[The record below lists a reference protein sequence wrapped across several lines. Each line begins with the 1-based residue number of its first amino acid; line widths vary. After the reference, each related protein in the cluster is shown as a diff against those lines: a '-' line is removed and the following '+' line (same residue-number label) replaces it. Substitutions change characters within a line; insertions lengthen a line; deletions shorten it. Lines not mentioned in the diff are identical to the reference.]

1 MYHILVNPASK
12 SGRGLRIFEKLEPVL
27 RKKQIPYELIQST
40 HAGHMTKIVK
50 DLTAS
55 SEKIRLIVL
64 GGDGTMN
71 EVLQGIRDFSLV
83 EIGYIPS
90 GSSNDL
96 ARALHLPKD
105 PLILLDRILSG
116 NQKCLVDL
124 GKLTYT
130 SEDTKNTASK
140 YFIVSSGIGFDAA
153 VCEESI
159 SSPFKNTFNKLK
171 LGKLTYV
178 AIALKQLIAARR
190 VSCDL
195 ILDEYK
201 TIHMKRF
208 LFIASMN
215 HPYEGGGFMF
225 CPNADNTDGI
235 LDLCAVGPI
244 PKLLILF
251 ALPTAYFGKHTIFP
265 EISLYRASK
274 IDIRSSVPLWVH
286 TDGEVHFKSSHV
298 YISCEKQVLT
308 LL

>member
-1 MYHILVNPASK
+1 MYYILVNPASK

-27 RKKQIPYELIQST
+27 RKRKIPYELIQST
-40 HAGHMTKIVK
+40 HVGQITEIVK

-71 EVLQGIRDFSLV
+71 EVLQGIRDFSLI

-105 PLILLDRILSG
+105 PLILLDRILNG
-116 NQKCLVDL
+116 NQKCRVDL

-130 SEDTKNTASK
+130 SEDTGNTASK

-159 SSPFKNTFNKLK
+159 SSPFKNTLNKLK

-195 ILDEYK
+195 MLDDHK
-201 TIHMKRF
+201 TVHMKRF
-208 LFIASMN
+208 LFIAAMN

-244 PKLLILF
+244 PKPLILF

-274 IDIRSSVPLWVH
+274 TEIRSSIPLWVH
-286 TDGEVHFKSSHV
+286 TDGEVHFKSRH
-298 YISCEKQVLT
+298 ICLSCKKQALT